1 MDWFRRFSRLARIR
15 LMAKRRG
22 ALDIHDV
29 SIVPDRVWLSDID
42 ELRHMNNG
50 VYLMLLD
57 HGRTDLMLR
66 SGGWQKMMAAKVY
79 PVVSAQTIAYRKS
92 LEVGQRFQTESR
104 IIGYDDVAV
113 YMEQR
118 IVRNGEIY
126 ARAYVQGRFLRM
138 AGGVAPITEVGQIVG
153 VDTAAHPIPE
163 WMREWAQ
170 QVRLPSTKQPS
181 PSSWVE

>member
-1 MDWFRRFSRLARIR
+1 MDWIRRYVRLARIR

-22 ALDIHDV
+22 PLHIHDV
-29 SIVPDRVWLSDID
+29 SIVPDRVWLSDMD

-66 SGGWQKMMAAKVY
+66 SGGWKKMMDADVY

-104 IIGYDDVAV
+104 IVGYDEVAV

-118 IVRNGEIY
+118 LVRDGEVY

-138 AGGVAPITEVGQIVG
+138 AGGVAPIGEVGGIVG
-153 VDTAAHPIPE
+153 VDVTQHPIPS
-163 WMREWAQ
+163 WMAEWAQ
-170 QVRLPSTKQPS
+170 QVRLPSTKQPA
-181 PSSWVE
+181 PSEW

>member
-29 SIVPDRVWLSDID
+29 SIVPDRVWLTDID

-66 SGGWQKMMAAKVY
+66 SGGWKKMMEAGVY
-79 PVVSAQTIAYRKS
+79 PVVSAQTIA
-92 LEVGQRFQTESR
+92 
-104 IIGYDDVAV
+104 
-113 YMEQR
+113 
-118 IVRNGEIY
+118 
-126 ARAYVQGRFLRM
+126 
-138 AGGVAPITEVGQIVG
+138 
-153 VDTAAHPIPE
+153 
-163 WMREWAQ
+163 
-170 QVRLPSTKQPS
+170 
-181 PSSWVE
+181 